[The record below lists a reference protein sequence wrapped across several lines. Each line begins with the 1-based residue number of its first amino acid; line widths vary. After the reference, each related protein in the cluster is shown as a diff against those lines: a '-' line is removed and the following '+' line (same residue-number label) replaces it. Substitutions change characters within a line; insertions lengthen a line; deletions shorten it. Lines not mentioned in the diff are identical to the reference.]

1 MAIES
6 EKVKLDKLVFNLQ
19 QEIVNLQQEIVKFNE
34 LNGIK
39 LDEKVEGSCE
49 ARHMYTFTIQEIN
62 KTYGT
67 KYVSEVSA
75 LKHYFK
81 PTKPLEEN

>member
-1 MAIES
+1 MAVES
-6 EKVKLDKLVFNLQ
+6 EKAKLDELVFKLQ
-19 QEIVNLQQEIVKFNE
+19 QEIVNFQQEIVKRNE

-39 LDEKVEGSCE
+39 DKLGSWE

-67 KYVSEVSA
+67 KYVSEIFA
-75 LKHYFK
+75 LEHYFK
-81 PTKPLEEN
+81 PAKPLEEN